1 MTETPELLSQRC
13 NDIRTGAGRAIE
25 WVADARRNSG
35 QLDAEADLLTEEL
48 RRWRNHSRRLGQA
61 AKRPLSIGVFG
72 MSQAGKSYL
81 ISTLARG
88 PDGLLQTTLDG
99 ARLDFIFDINPPG
112 GGKEATGLVT
122 RFTRR
127 ANAAPRGYP
136 IELTLF
142 SEADLVKVLGNSY
155 FNDFDRERTP
165 ELKPDAVA
173 SHVAALKP
181 LRQPNPTGGLDE
193 DDMVDLSDY
202 FGRRYAKSMEPLKAD
217 FWKDAIDLAPRL
229 PPGPRGTLLSVLWG
243 VENTALTDIYVRLRD
258 ALATIGGARTV
269 YVPLTALVR
278 PKDGDYEW
286 SPESILNVDVL
297 DRLGR
302 DDADPLTVLP
312 VAADGS
318 VGRQTALPRPLLAAL
333 TAEMTFVLAEPPLAS
348 VLEGVDLLDF
358 PGYRGRLKIGSVDE
372 IRKDPKL
379 AEANPVAQLLLRGK
393 VAFLFERYTEDQE
406 MNLLIM
412 CTRCDIQI
420 EITEL
425 APVLDTWVHST
436 QGATPGERAKR
447 PPGLIW
453 VITQLDK
460 RLTPKPGT
468 SDALQRQEWS
478 SMIHITL
485 LERFGQCEWLKDWA
499 NGKPFD
505 NVFLVRKPGFL
516 GAVLDTVETPAGI
529 DERSLLPGETERLA
543 YQRTIFV
550 ANDRIIQHVRDA
562 GEAWDAVL
570 EPNDGGMKRLARYL
584 DRVADEEIKPA
595 RIAEQVRV
603 MADTINTRFDRYYF
617 AEGAAQAEQKKQ
629 IADAVRAAI
638 EEHADCFGEL
648 LAQLQ
653 PPAEHL
659 RRLYLRVDLDVPE
672 SDGDADRSGSDR
684 GQAEARPRRPG
695 LVRLPIARQAEKQPA
710 PAVSGRA
717 LVFARTVH
725 AEWIKQ
731 LRELSRSPTLQ
742 PFLGLDFDILNKIVE
757 ELVTGSHRL
766 RIEDGLIKALSP
778 LEEKRSTTR
787 IGIVDQQVL
796 LARCIVNDFVDALG
810 FSEVPLAERPASPL
824 DGRKIFEPPPP
835 IAESAGGTSPTPPD
849 LTEDEIP
856 YPGMFV
862 LDWLVAFHHLAIGNA
877 GHRAGREIS
886 PEQNQKLDAI
896 LAMIRGTPGVG
907 AAA

>member
-1 MTETPELLSQRC
+1 MTETPEVLSQRC
-13 NDIRTGAGRAIE
+13 DDIIAGSGRLIDWIGE
-25 WVADARRNSG
+25 TRRNARR
-35 QLDAEADLLTEEL
+35 LDTEADGLVEAL
-48 RRWRNHSRRLGQA
+48 RRSRNQCRRLGQA

-88 PDGLLQTTLDG
+88 ANGRLQTSLDG
-99 ARLDFIFDINPPG
+99 ARLDFIADINPPG

-127 ANAAPRGYP
+127 PSQAPRGYP

-165 ELKPDAVA
+165 ELKPEAV
-173 SHVAALKP
+173 SRHLAALKP
-181 LRQPNPTGGLDE
+181 LRQPQPTGGLDE
-193 DDMVDLSDY
+193 DDMVDLLDY
-202 FGRRYAKSMEPLKAD
+202 FTKRYGKSMEALKTD

-229 PPGPRGTLLSVLWG
+229 PPSARATLLSVLWG
-243 VENTALTDIYVRLRD
+243 MENTALTAIYVRLRD
-258 ALATIGGARTV
+258 ALARIGGARTV

-278 PKDGDYEW
+278 PKGAGYEW
-286 SPESILNVDVL
+286 APQSILNVDVL

-302 DDADPLTVLP
+302 DDADPLMVLP
-312 VAADGS
+312 VATDGA
-318 VGRQTALPRPLLAAL
+318 VGPETALPRSLLAAL
-333 TAEMTFVLAEPPLAS
+333 TSEMTFVLADPPVAS
-348 VLEGVDLLDF
+348 MLETVDLLDF
-358 PGYRGRLKIGSVDE
+358 PGYRGRLQIASLDE
-372 IRKDPKL
+372 MRKDPKL
-379 AEANPVAQLLLRGK
+379 AEADPVAQLLLRGK

-436 QGATPGERAKR
+436 QGETPAERAKR
-447 PPGLIW
+447 PPGLVW

-468 SDALQRQEWS
+468 SDVLQRQEWS

-485 LERFGQCEWLKDWA
+485 LERFAQCEWLQDWA

-516 GAVLDTVETPAGI
+516 GAVIDTVETAHGTEEG
-529 DERSLLPGETERLA
+529 DLQPGEAERLA
-543 YQRTIFV
+543 YQRAIFIENESV
-550 ANDRIIQHVRDA
+550 ARHIRDA

-570 EPNDGGMKRLARYL
+570 QANDGGMKRLAAYL
-584 DRVADEEIKPA
+584 DRIASKEIKLE
-595 RIAEQVRV
+595 RIGEQVRTKT
-603 MADTINTRFDRYYF
+603 DTIGKWFDPYFF
-617 AEGAAQAEQKKQ
+617 AEGAGQVERKKR
-629 IADAVRAAI
+629 IVEAVRAAV
-638 EEHADCFGEL
+638 EEHADSFGEL
-648 LAQLQ
+648 LACLQ

-659 RRLYLRVDLDVPE
+659 RRLYLRVDLDAAE
-672 SDGDADRSGSDR
+672 GDTGSGGDSPP
-684 GQAEARPRRPG
+684 GEARPRRPG
-695 LVRLPIARQAEKQPA
+695 LVRLPIARKGSNEPQPM
-710 PAVSGRA
+710 VSGRA
-717 LVFARTVH
+717 WMFAKAVLG
-725 AEWIKQ
+725 EWTKQ
-731 LRELSRSPTLQ
+731 VRELPGSLELQ
-742 PFLGLDFDILNKIVE
+742 RFLGLPAAVLQMIADEV
-757 ELVTGSHRL
+757 VTGADRHRL
-766 RIEDGLIKALSP
+766 EDQLIDALRP
-778 LEEKRSTTR
+778 LEEKRTTTR

-810 FSEVPLAERPASPL
+810 FSQVPLEERPASPL

-835 IAESAGGTSPTPPD
+835 IPQGTLPVLPA
-849 LTEDEIP
+849 DEIP

-862 LDWLVAFHHLAIGNA
+862 LDWLVAFHHLAVGNA
-877 GHRAGREIS
+877 GHSAGREIT
-886 PEQNQKLDAI
+886 PEQNQRLGAI
-896 LAMIRGTPGVG
+896 LATIRGTADVG